1 MEMSMA
7 PNPSHLEAVNSVVAG
22 MVRSKQMRVDV
33 PRGGRSRVSQRKVM
47 GLLIHGDA
55 AFCGLGV
62 NAEVMQLQDL
72 PDYTT
77 GGTVHIVVNNQI
89 GFTTV
94 PRRARSSPHPSD
106 VAKGYGAPIFHVN
119 GDDPEAVVRACRLA
133 ADFRAEWGQVSLFS
147 FSYGQLYMT
156 WFFLTGR
163 GDQPGVLPPPRA
175 QRTGRPVHHASAAV
189 GADQASAESVG
200 DLRRSAR
207 RRRRGRGEVSLF
219 SFSYGQFD

>member
-1 MEMSMA
+1 M
-7 PNPSHLEAVNSVVAG
+7 
-22 MVRSKQMRVDV
+22 
-33 PRGGRSRVSQRKVM
+33 
-47 GLLIHGDA
+47 IHGDA

-106 VAKGYGAPIFHVN
+106 VAKGYGECVNSIPPVPKYTNTTQMLTVSPPLPSGAPIFHVN

-133 ADFRAEWGQVSLFS
+133 GDFRSEWGQDVVINLVCYRRLGHNEQDDPSITLPLLSERIQRQRRVSELVS
-147 FSYGQLYMT
+147 
-156 WFFLTGR
+156 FFL
-163 GDQPGVLPPPRA
+163 
-175 QRTGRPVHHASAAV
+175 S
-189 GADQASAESVG
+189 
-200 DLRRSAR
+200 
-207 RRRRGRGEVSLF
+207 
-219 SFSYGQFD
+219 SYEQFK